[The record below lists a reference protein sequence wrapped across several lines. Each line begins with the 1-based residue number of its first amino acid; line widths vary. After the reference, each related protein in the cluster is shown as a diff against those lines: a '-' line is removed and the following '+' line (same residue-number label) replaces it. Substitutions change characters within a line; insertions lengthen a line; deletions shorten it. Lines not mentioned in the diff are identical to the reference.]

1 MVGGAATHRQCE
13 RMGSDAALDRAKG
26 ALIGLALGDALGT
39 SVEFSERDSVP
50 HVTDLAGG
58 GPFGLAP
65 GQWTDDTSMALCL
78 AESLL
83 ERRALDPRDLME
95 RFCRWRDHG
104 YNSVT
109 GTCFDIGV
117 TTDAA
122 LRSFRATGEPL
133 SGSTDPNDAGN
144 GSLMRLSPVAIRWW
158 RDRAEAVE
166 AARLQSRTTHGA
178 VQAVEACALFAEI
191 LVESIAGHPKES
203 VLRCREWDGDAR
215 IAEVAAGSWRT
226 KERDAISSSGYV
238 LHTLEAALWCVGRTE
253 SVADAL
259 ILAVNLGHDADTVGA
274 VTGQLAGALWGMSG
288 APTAW
293 LDRLAW
299 RDRIESLAAD
309 LFHSTEVRNQGRW
322 TAPPGGSSE
331 TPRASSST
339 RLRPIA
345 GPAGGM
351 HEGLDDVPA
360 ARPQALD
367 RSRSLCGGLSLGG
380 PGAAGAAGPAAESR
394 RPGPGARPFTPL
406 PGG

>member
-1 MVGGAATHRQCE
+1 M
-13 RMGSDAALDRAKG
+13 
-26 ALIGLALGDALGT
+26 
-39 SVEFSERDSVP
+39 
-50 HVTDLAGG
+50 AGC
-58 GPFGLAP
+58 A
-65 GQWTDDTSMALCL
+65 S
-78 AESLL
+78 
-83 ERRALDPRDLME
+83 
-95 RFCRWRDHG
+95 CR
-104 YNSVT
+104 
-109 GTCFDIGV
+109 
-117 TTDAA
+117 
-122 LRSFRATGEPL
+122 EPL
-133 SGSTDPNDAGN
+133 SGSTDPDDAGN

-158 RDRAEAVE
+158 RDRAKAVD

-299 RDRIESLAAD
+299 RDRIESLATD
-309 LFHSTEVRNQGRW
+309 LFHSTEVRNPGRW
-322 TAPPGGSSE
+322 TAPPGGVLRNAEGIIIDPPPGPLRDRLLACTRAWTTYRRRGDPRPLVALGLFPEGSPWVDPE
-331 TPRASSST
+331 TLEP
-339 RLRPIA
+339 LDPQPNPDDL
-345 GPAGGM
+345 GPAP
-351 HEGLDDVPA
+351 D
-360 ARPQALD
+360 
-367 RSRSLCGGLSLGG
+367 
-380 PGAAGAAGPAAESR
+380 
-394 RPGPGARPFTPL
+394 PFTPL

>member
-1 MVGGAATHRQCE
+1 MTAPQRT
-13 RMGSDAALDRAKG
+13 GSANVWDLDAALDR
-26 ALIGLALGDALGT
+26 
-39 SVEFSERDSVP
+39 
-50 HVTDLAGG
+50 
-58 GPFGLAP
+58 
-65 GQWTDDTSMALCL
+65 
-78 AESLL
+78 
-83 ERRALDPRDLME
+83 
-95 RFCRWRDHG
+95 
-104 YNSVT
+104 
-109 GTCFDIGV
+109 
-117 TTDAA
+117 
-122 LRSFRATGEPL
+122 
-133 SGSTDPNDAGN
+133 
-144 GSLMRLSPVAIRWW
+144 
-158 RDRAEAVE
+158 VE

-274 VTGQLAGALWGMSG
+274 VTGQLAGALWGMSR

-309 LFHSTEVRNQGRW
+309 LFHSTEVRTQADGRRRP
-322 TAPPGGSSE
+322 AESSE

-339 RLRPIA
+339 RLRA
-345 GPAGGM
+345 HCGTGWW
-351 HEGLDDVPA
+351 H
-360 ARPQALD
+360 AR
-367 RSRSLCGGLSLGG
+367 G
-380 PGAAGAAGPAAESR
+380 PGRRTGDAAT
-394 RPGPGARPFTPL
+394 PGP
-406 PGG
+406 